1 MSASPPI
8 ALVASAAQKDAVQ
21 VICEFLEISGVMN
34 LGRTRLDIG
43 SIPVFDELG
52 VVLQHVASGVCC
64 FLTPYSALKRDLFRC
79 VEQGIHVLAA
89 GPVALSKT
97 EHDQLAEMAAR
108 QNICVASGG
117 QFRFSNHYRT
127 VQRECRKPAFGQ
139 AVYLRHLRGGGSSLL
154 PAWWAAW
161 DAVDM
166 AVDLIGSDLQ
176 FLLATATKER
186 SKHHLAITAGIGK
199 ATAQLLMAP
208 VHLPLNQE
216 LTVAGTGGVVYTE
229 GLSSSS
235 AVVRQDGLHLHP
247 HTGQFAEPPWLEDFV
262 AQLAQP
268 KPGVPPWD
276 EIVLRS
282 KLLRVLRRAL
292 RTSTPVALEL

>member
-1 MSASPPI
+1 MSTTSPI
-8 ALVASAAQKDAVQ
+8 ALVANAAQKDAVQ
-21 VICEFLEISGVMN
+21 ALCESLEISGVMN

-52 VVLQHVASGVCC
+52 AVLQHVASGVCC
-64 FLTPYSALKRDLFRC
+64 FLTPYSTLKRDLFRC
-79 VEQGIHVLAA
+79 VERGVHVLTA

-108 QNICVASGG
+108 QRIWVASGG
-117 QFRFSNHYRT
+117 QFRFSNHCRT
-127 VQRECRKPAFGQ
+127 VQLECRKPAFGQ

-161 DAVDM
+161 DAVEM
-166 AVDLIGSDLQ
+166 AIDLIGSDLR
-176 FLLATATKER
+176 FLLAAATKDR
-186 SKHHLAITAGIGK
+186 AKHHLAVTAGIGK
-199 ATAQLLMAP
+199 ATAQLLVSP
-208 VHLPLNQE
+208 VYLPLNQE
-216 LTVAGTGGVVYTE
+216 LLVAGTGGVVYTE

-235 AVVRQDGLHLHP
+235 VVVRQDGLRLHP

-262 AQLAQP
+262 AQLGGA
-268 KPGVPPWD
+268 KPGVPSWE
-276 EIVLRS
+276 EIALPSR
-282 KLLRVLRRAL
+282 LLRVLRRAL